1 MHVVCIDSKQPTS
14 TLTIRA
20 LAHVALTSTVQALQC
35 AWHSH
40 AHTMKF
46 LHDCAVHRFQ
56 FITPC
61 LPHPPHPP
69 CLVTTLPAPPASPWL
84 PHPALSPCLPH
95 QPHPGCPPR
104 LTPPC
109 LTTTL
114 PAPPAPPPP
123 LSPHSHAR
131 SSKGLIEGGI
141 KQSGKSVRL
150 YGFRLALRNN

>member
-1 MHVVCIDSKQPTS
+1 MRVAFSCPHHEVFARLCCTQIPIYHPLPAPPASPTLPRHHPACPTRL
-14 TLTIRA
+14 TLTA
-20 LAHVALTSTVQALQC
+20 
-35 AWHSH
+35 
-40 AHTMKF
+40 
-46 LHDCAVHRFQ
+46 
-56 FITPC
+56 
-61 LPHPPHPP
+61 PP
-69 CLVTTLPAPPASPWL
+69 CLITLPAPPASPWL